1 MANVK
6 QILQAYGPRLMLE
19 LMFLTLLVMSTE
31 AVRTDLAADGNKDAA
46 TPDIAKPDAPTQS
59 PKPEKSTA
67 TLVVERI
74 FQALAIAS
82 NIALQLSPMRV
93 ILEIRRY
100 KDTKGSD
107 GLPYLMIM
115 CVASQWCVYAIYS
128 IWCTGNSSMQ
138 VLIFANILGAIL
150 GSFYV
155 YSFQKNC
162 NDQVRATKM
171 KYFYKFTALVT
182 LVQFILVIC
191 LSQKDGMFM
200 LGLVGSVLSIGCTAS
215 PMTELGQILK
225 TRDCSIWPADF
236 IYVNCGGLIIWLV
249 TGLLLGDPWVIIPN
263 AVGLGICLFQ
273 IGVLY
278 AFGGDLKPKRR
289 LRKEEMTFHVI
300 DETAPIF
307 NVDAKLA
314 NQKGFGQQAGEDYAP
329 AQNSGA
335 RVMW

>member
-162 NDQVRATKM
+162 NDQVLIHGITKH
-171 KYFYKFTALVT
+171 F
-182 LVQFILVIC
+182 FI
-191 LSQKDGMFM
+191 SRNKKMF
-200 LGLVGSVLSIGCTAS
+200 GRSNI
-215 PMTELGQILK
+215 
-225 TRDCSIWPADF
+225 F
-236 IYVNCGGLIIWLV
+236 
-249 TGLLLGDPWVIIPN
+249 
-263 AVGLGICLFQ
+263 LF
-273 IGVLY
+273 
-278 AFGGDLKPKRR
+278 PK
-289 LRKEEMTFHVI
+289 LH
-300 DETAPIF
+300 
-307 NVDAKLA
+307 
-314 NQKGFGQQAGEDYAP
+314 
-329 AQNSGA
+329 S
-335 RVMW
+335 